1 MTTRAQPQD
10 VPRPEANVFSAKIN
24 RREMLERLSA
34 SALWALGLW
43 PGALQAGDQDGTR
56 SFRFIVVNDTHYIG
70 PECGK
75 WLEGV
80 VRQMKR
86 EQAEFCLL
94 AGDLTELGQR
104 DHLAAVRDIF
114 KGLGVPTYV
123 QIGNH
128 DYVKQNDR
136 TAYEK
141 LFRRRLNYDFEHRG
155 WQFIGLDT
163 TDGQS
168 YQKTQIPPL
177 TFQWLDGRLA
187 KLNRQKPTVI
197 FTHFPLGP
205 GVRYR
210 PGNADVLLEYFRPFN
225 LQAVFCGH
233 FHGFTERHAG
243 QTTFTTN
250 KCCALK
256 RGNHDNT
263 KEKGY
268 FVCTASEGKISRQFV
283 ECPVPAKTKSG

>member
-1 MTTRAQPQD
+1 MTNRAQPQNA
-10 VPRPEANVFSAKIN
+10 PRPGTLDFSARLT
-24 RREMLERLSA
+24 RREMLERFSA

-43 PGALQAGDQDGTR
+43 PGVLQAGDQDG
-56 SFRFIVVNDTHYIG
+56 SQPFRFLVVNDTHYLS
-70 PECGK
+70 PECGT

-104 DHLAAVRDIF
+104 EHLAAVRDIF
-114 KGLGVPTYV
+114 KGLGVPTYF

-136 TAYEK
+136 TAYEN
-141 LFRRRLNYDFEHRG
+141 LFRRRLNYAFEHRG
-155 WQFIGLDT
+155 WQFVGLDT
-163 TDGQS
+163 TAGQA
-168 YQKTQIPPL
+168 YQRTQIQPL
-177 TFQWLDGRLA
+177 TFQWLEDRLG
-187 KLNRQKPTVI
+187 KLSRQKPTVI

-210 PGNADVLLEYFRPFN
+210 PGNADVLLECFRPFN

-233 FHGFTERHAG
+233 FHGFTERRVG
-243 QTTFTTN
+243 PTTFTTN

-268 FVCTASEGKISRQFV
+268 FICTASQGKIRRQFV
-283 ECPVPAKTKSG
+283 ECPVPSKTKSG